1 MREARSPS
9 KASPSKAQTYR
20 RKAQTCGQLA
30 DCARSESERDPLLR
44 MRDAL
49 LSRAANEDRLDG
61 LPPLPPANSNALIA
75 YHA

>member
-61 LPPLPPANSNALIA
+61 LPPLPPANSNALMA
-75 YHA
+75 RHA

>member
-1 MREARSPS
+1 MRQAH
-9 KASPSKAQTYR
+9 SPSKAQTYR
-20 RKAQTCGQLA
+20 RKAQTCGALA
-30 DCARSESERDPLLR
+30 ACARSGAEREPLLR